1 MKARHAL
8 FLLLIGSVLF
18 VSGTLSRSVHLPL
31 AVANVQLLIGSIM
44 QALAFIVITIKALR
58 YPGFKDFLDS

>member
-1 MKARHAL
+1 MKARYTL

-18 VSGTLSRSVHLPL
+18 VSGSLSRLVHIPL
-31 AVANVQLLIGSIM
+31 ALANVQLLIGSIV
-44 QALAFIVITIKALR
+44 QALALIMITTKALR